1 MYPFQGLKPEK
12 LWRFFYEICQIPR
25 PSKKEGKMIDYL
37 TAFSAQYKLDM
48 RKDAVGNIVI
58 SKPAT
63 PGMENH
69 KTVALQSHVDMVCE
83 KNRGVEHDFD
93 KDPIQPY
100 IDDKGWV
107 RAKGTTLGADNGIGV
122 AAAMAVLASD
132 DITHGPIEC
141 LFTIDEETGLTGA
154 LALQPGFLTAKV
166 LLNLDSEDEGEFTI
180 GCAGGKDT
188 TITLPVQTEATPA
201 GMQGFEVEVTGLRGG
216 HSGVDIHL
224 GLGNANKIMA
234 RLLWNGAHL
243 LGLRVHQL
251 SGGNLRNAIAREA
264 FASVAVPT
272 DKKSEFEQFA
282 ASFNEIVREELKT
295 REPGLKVTV
304 KEVTAPATVLDS
316 GLQFRLLNSLNAC
329 PHGVMAMSADVPGL
343 VETSTNLSSVKMSD
357 DLITVGT
364 SQRSSLE
371 SSKINVHDMVAS
383 TFRLAGGQV
392 TSNNGYPGWKPNVQ
406 SEVLE
411 VMKSA
416 YQDLFGKPAH
426 VLAIHAGLECGII
439 GEKNPGMD
447 MISFGPT
454 IKGAHSP
461 DECIDCASTEKF
473 WDLLVDVLKRI

>member
-12 LWRFFYEICQIPR
+12 LWHFFYEICQIPR

-122 AAAMAVLASD
+122 AAAMAILVSD
-132 DITHGPIEC
+132 DIVHGPIEC

-224 GLGNANKIMA
+224 GLGNANKIMS

-264 FASVAVPT
+264 FASVAVPA

-304 KEVTAPATVLDS
+304 KEVAAPATVLDS

-371 SSKINVHDMVAS
+371 SSKINVHEMVAS

-411 VMKSA
+411 VMKTA

>member
-12 LWRFFYEICQIPR
+12 LWHFFYEICQIPR

-243 LGLRVHQL
+243 LGLRVHQF

-304 KEVTAPATVLDS
+304 KEVAAPATVLDS

-371 SSKINVHDMVAS
+371 SSKINVHEMVAS

-411 VMKSA
+411 VMKTA